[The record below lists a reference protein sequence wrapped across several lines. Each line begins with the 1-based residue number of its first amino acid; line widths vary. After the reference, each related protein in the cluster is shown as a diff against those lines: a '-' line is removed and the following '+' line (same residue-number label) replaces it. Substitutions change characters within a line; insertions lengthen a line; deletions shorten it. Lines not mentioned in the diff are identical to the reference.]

1 MLDMERVSRRRFR
14 EGRFAGCLQWDV
26 KRHAPNVAPYVIYSR
41 GEAFKRPHIHRNLA
55 VRRSNA
61 PADPVT
67 ENIYIKCSA
76 I

>member
-26 KRHAPNVAPYVIYSR
+26 KRHAPNVAPYVVTR
-41 GEAFKRPHIHRNLA
+41 EEK
-55 VRRSNA
+55 RSN
-61 PADPVT
+61 VLT
-67 ENIYIKCSA
+67 YIA